1 MNGWCLLTATDGED
15 GEQLDAL
22 FDKAVDVVLETGQ
35 ASTSFLQRKLSVG
48 YARGAKIID
57 QLEDKHII
65 GPANGSKPRKILI
78 TRQQWIQMQAN
89 GSADEFT
96 AENTEQMS
104 FEDTEAA
111 EDDFV
116 VEENYNEDEE

>member
-1 MNGWCLLTATDGED
+1 
-15 GEQLDAL
+15 
-22 FDKAVDVVLETGQ
+22 
-35 ASTSFLQRKLSVG
+35 
-48 YARGAKIID
+48 
-57 QLEDKHII
+57 
-65 GPANGSKPRKILI
+65 
-78 TRQQWIQMQAN
+78 MQAN